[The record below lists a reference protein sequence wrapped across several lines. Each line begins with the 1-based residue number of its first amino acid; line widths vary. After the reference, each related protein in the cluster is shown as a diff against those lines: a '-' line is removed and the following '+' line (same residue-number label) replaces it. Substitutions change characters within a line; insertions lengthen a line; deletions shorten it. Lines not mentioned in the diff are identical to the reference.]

1 MIGNRAD
8 SPLCL
13 GSYGT
18 KGNDHEVRGPHRR
31 TLEHRLAGPDLSR
44 IYPSAKAKRRKEG
57 GIWVRVIE
65 YELEGVEE
73 AEALYRLITTLLD
86 AQTYPAHELAGLY
99 EERWE
104 IETTLDEFK
113 THMRGGRVVLRS
125 KTPELVSQE
134 FCGMMLAHRAVRVF
148 MNEAALREN
157 LDPDRLSFTHS
168 IRVIRRKLA
177 AISALPP

>member
-1 MIGNRAD
+1 MEKLLED
-8 SPLCL
+8 
-13 GSYGT
+13 GSY
-18 KGNDHEVRGPHRR
+18 
-31 TLEHRLAGPDLSR
+31 LSR
-44 IYPSAKAKRRKEG
+44 IYPNKRAKRRKEG

-73 AEALYRLITTLLD
+73 AEPFYRLITTLLD
-86 AQTYPAHELAGLY
+86 AQSYPAQELAALY

-113 THMRGGRVVLRS
+113 THMRGGQVVLRS

-134 FCGMMLAHRAVRVF
+134 FCGMMLAHRAVRML
-148 MNEAALREN
+148 MNEAALREK

-168 IRVIRRKLA
+168 IRVIRRKLTA
-177 AISALPP
+177 MPALPP